1 MSFVF
6 QVIGYPELGYDGKP
20 TFYGILR
27 NSFTRT
33 NMQGMN
39 TGLSRKWNDNTTE
52 KYARDYSERL
62 FPIMSKLFGK
72 EKPMHS
78 YTAEDF
84 EAILNE
90 LRQKYHYAASSMLHY
105 RYLLWIAYQLGFED
119 GLYDDNIFWGEVID
133 PEENPKEYEKYRANA
148 LTRIRKSFSIS
159 EDIRLM
165 RFFANLDPATAEG
178 ENIALACMYIFGGR
192 NNEACGADFGDF
204 HILDTHPETAVFD
217 MVRTTTANSNLTKP
231 SGKTKNA
238 PRTLPIP
245 SWFYDFVVRRREW
258 IQKQLDAGVFSLPEG
273 IDSVDSLPVACVG
286 CNYTK
291 RAQSGDLSRAGR
303 ALFSA
308 VGIEKSELA
317 ILQEI
322 MFSQEFRD
330 TEIEEKDPTT
340 YLFRRNVA
348 TRLYHMGFPWST
360 IQYWVAHEIEDSVIA
375 RNHFV
380 DEDILHELGERY
392 FRHPVFHIL
401 DDSASEKPMDYQSD
415 FSAEPGETLFI
426 QATTL
431 EPNQPIKVWLQGNGA
446 PLDIKVKERPHKKQ
460 DAEDVDIL
468 NALYHAYRERLRNEQ

>member
-1 MSFVF
+1 MAFVF
-6 QVIGYPELGYDGKP
+6 QAIGYPELGYDKKP
-20 TFYGILR
+20 TFYGVLR
-27 NSFTRT
+27 NCFTRI
-33 NMQGMN
+33 NVQGTN
-39 TGLSRKWNDNTTE
+39 TGLSRKWNENTTV

-62 FPIMSKLFGK
+62 FPIMSGLFGK
-72 EKPMHS
+72 DKPMHS

-84 EAILNE
+84 EVVLDE
-90 LRQKYHYAASSMLHY
+90 LRKKYNYAASSMLHY
-105 RYLLWIAYQLGFED
+105 RYLLWIVYQSGFED

-133 PEENPKEYEKYRANA
+133 PEENPKEYEKHRANA

-165 RFFANLDPATAEG
+165 RFFMNLDPLMAEG
-178 ENIALACMYIFGGR
+178 ENIALACMYFSGIR
-192 NNEACGADFGDF
+192 NNEACGADFSDF
-204 HILDTHPETAVFD
+204 HVLDIYPDTAVFD
-217 MVRTTTANSNLTKP
+217 MVRTTTANSNITKP

-245 SWFYDFVVRRREW
+245 KWFYNFIVRRRTW
-258 IQKQLDAGVFSLPEG
+258 IQQQIDDGAFSLPKG
-273 IDSVDSLPVACVG
+273 INSVDNLPVACVG
-286 CNYTK
+286 HDYAK

-303 ALFSA
+303 ALFRA

-322 MFSQEFRD
+322 LFSQEFRE

-348 TRLYHMGFPWST
+348 TRLYHMGFPWTT

-380 DEDILHELGERY
+380 DEDILHELGVRY
-392 FRHPVFHIL
+392 FMHPVFHIL
-401 DDSASEKPMDYQSD
+401 EDSAAKNRMDYQTD
-415 FSAEPGETLFI
+415 FSIDPSRALLV

-431 EPNQPIKVWLQGNGA
+431 EPNQSIKVWLQGDGTA
-446 PLDIKVKERPHKKQ
+446 FDIKVKERPHNKQ
-460 DAEDVDIL
+460 ETEDVDIL
-468 NALYHAYRERLRNEQ
+468 NALYHAYRERLRNE